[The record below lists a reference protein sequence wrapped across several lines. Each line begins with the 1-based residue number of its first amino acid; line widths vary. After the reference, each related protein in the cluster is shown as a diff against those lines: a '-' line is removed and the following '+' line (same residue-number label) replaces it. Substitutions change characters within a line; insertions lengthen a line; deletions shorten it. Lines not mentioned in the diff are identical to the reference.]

1 MPCNAGVSALERL
14 QNLAA
19 IESDGAFDVAIL
31 GGGVNGACLY
41 DALCRRGYRT
51 LLLDRGD
58 FASGTSQA
66 SGMMIWGGLLYL
78 RNFDLPSVF
87 QLSRDRDRMAR
98 AMAARMSVSGMRY
111 LPSARGSWSRRRVQA
126 ALWLYWMM
134 SLGNRRQPAFERAFE
149 ELELVKPDLVDG
161 SLLFEEVLLNS
172 SDARFVLGWIAPH
185 QPPGSVALNYCVTEG
200 TYERS
205 ERQWRLDLTDKLS
218 GKEYA
223 ATARVMVN
231 CAGVWTDDVN
241 ASFGIESPFRHALS
255 KGVYLVTPRPPQH
268 QTSLFFEL
276 NGESDVITFVPWGPV
291 SLWGPTETFVED
303 IADGLTPSES
313 DVEYLLDHYERR
325 LRQPLHR
332 DDIISIR
339 CGIRPLV
346 VDRQFVNGGDP
357 LDLSRRQEV
366 FHDAGR
372 HWIACYGGKLT
383 GCERMAARV
392 VKLVRRSVAPTG
404 GAGTIDEEW
413 ERDMETSMFPGLTYA
428 MPTPAWCARNEMCCT
443 LEDYVRRRTNIGQ
456 WVPRLGLGRR
466 DENAPV
472 LRQAALSIAGG
483 DAVLA
488 SRLFAQCHDN
498 VLREIDPLLTPPAF
512 AGRDLQEGT

>member
-1 MPCNAGVSALERL
+1 VDRL
-14 QNLAA
+14 HNLAA
-19 IESDGAFDVAIL
+19 IESDGDFDVAIL

-51 LLLDRGD
+51 LLLDHGD

-98 AMAARMSVSGMRY
+98 AMASRMSVSVMRY
-111 LPSARGSWSRRRVQA
+111 LPSAGGSWSRKRVQA

-134 SLGNRRQPAFERAFE
+134 SLGNRRMPSFEPSFD
-149 ELELVKPDLVDG
+149 ELELVKPDLING

-172 SDARFVLGWIAPH
+172 SDARFVLSWIAPH
-185 QPPGSVALNYCVTEG
+185 RLRGQVAVNYCSAEG
-200 TYERS
+200 AYDRS
-205 ERQWRLDLTDKLS
+205 DKRWHLDLTDKLT
-218 GKEYA
+218 GKPYS
-223 ATARVMVN
+223 ATARVVVN

-276 NGESDVITFVPWGPV
+276 NEESDVITFVPWGPV
-291 SLWGPTETFVED
+291 SLWGPTETFVGD
-303 IADGLTPSES
+303 IAEGLKANAS

-325 LRQPLHR
+325 LRHPLSR
-332 DDIISIR
+332 EDIISVR

-346 VDRQFVNGGDP
+346 VDRQFVNDGNP

-366 FHDAGR
+366 FQDSDR
-372 HWIACYGGKLT
+372 PWIACYGGKLT

-392 VKLVRRSVAPTG
+392 VKLVRKMVAPGGETG
-404 GAGTIDEEW
+404 AADDDW
-413 ERDMETSMFPGLTYA
+413 ERDVETVMFPGLSQA
-428 MPTPAWCARNEMCCT
+428 MPSAAWCARREMCCT

-456 WVPRLGLGRR
+456 WVPRLGLGRH
-466 DENAPV
+466 DENAPL
-472 LRQAALSIAGG
+472 LRQAALEIAGG

-488 SRLFAQCHDN
+488 ARLFVQCQDK
-498 VLREIDPLLTPPAF
+498 VLREIDPLLTTPVLAEH
-512 AGRDLQEGT
+512 AIEGGR